1 MVLFLTD
8 ADVSEIWKQ
17 LFLLARENWDSL
29 HKQMNLQETMVQYL
43 LTLANLLKFH
53 LEIVLLIVA
62 VLILLM
68 QSLLVWLLFCWL
80 KKFAG
85 LQKDVSANKKLGLRK
100 EV

>member
-17 LFLLARENWDSL
+17 LFLLARENWDIL
-29 HKQMNLQETMVQYL
+29 HKQMNLQETMVRYL

>member
-29 HKQMNLQETMVQYL
+29 HKQMNLQETMVRYL

-68 QSLLVWLLFCWL
+68 QSLLMWLLF
-80 KKFAG
+80 AG
-85 LQKDVSANKKLGLRK
+85 LKSLQVYKRMCQQIKS
-100 EV
+100 